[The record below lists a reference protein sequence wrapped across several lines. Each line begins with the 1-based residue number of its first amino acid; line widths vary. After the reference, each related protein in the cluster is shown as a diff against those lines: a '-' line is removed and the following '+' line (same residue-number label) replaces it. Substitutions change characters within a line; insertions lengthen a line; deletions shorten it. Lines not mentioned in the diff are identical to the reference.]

1 METKRNGKNQH
12 LRPRPVQRNPSRKV
26 RPKNNRNIFTVIT
39 CYYATYEHV
48 LKIFCEQRAF
58 ECLLG
63 AYDRIYKK
71 INLLKNKIM
80 RKTDS
85 KRINIWVDLTLYN
98 QIKKSADDSYLRVG
112 TYTRQLIQQAMKNNN
127 TNN

>member
-1 METKRNGKNQH
+1 
-12 LRPRPVQRNPSRKV
+12 
-26 RPKNNRNIFTVIT
+26 
-39 CYYATYEHV
+39 
-48 LKIFCEQRAF
+48 
-58 ECLLG
+58 
-63 AYDRIYKK
+63 
-71 INLLKNKIM
+71 M

-98 QIKKSADDSYLRVG
+98 QIKKGADDSYLRVG

>member
-1 METKRNGKNQH
+1 
-12 LRPRPVQRNPSRKV
+12 
-26 RPKNNRNIFTVIT
+26 
-39 CYYATYEHV
+39 
-48 LKIFCEQRAF
+48 
-58 ECLLG
+58 LG
-63 AYDRIYKK
+63 TYDRIYEK
-71 INLLKNKIM
+71 INLLNNKVM

-98 QIKKSADDSYLRVG
+98 QIKKGADDSYLRVG